1 MGSWKK
7 FSTEEEYVSPRFLV
21 ADGFLID
28 LAEEKPINPK
38 DPRLLTL
45 LKDHQR
51 AMIDQMNLV
60 KWNDFKKYQD
70 PIPLKAKTLFKFC
83 KQIKKNSYEVRTSSY
98 IDYLQKQ
105 I

>member
-1 MGSWKK
+1 
-7 FSTEEEYVSPRFLV
+7 
-21 ADGFLID
+21 
-28 LAEEKPINPK
+28 
-38 DPRLLTL
+38 
-45 LKDHQR
+45 
-51 AMIDQMNLV
+51 MIDQMNLV